1 MENAIEFLREFGKLP
16 LMTTA
21 ATYFECPMPA
31 LPSVP
36 PRPLP
41 AWLKLLASVLVLGH
55 LSILGLRA
63 LASQSGPWP
72 TPYGSFQADPPMFAQ
87 SITSVVLPV
96 YLQPLQMTHN
106 YHFET
111 NKTPPVAA
119 YFEVHLKD
127 SLGVVKTL
135 KFPDEKANFWVRHR
149 QQQLALWLAA
159 DEPLQPRGSEKIA
172 APRQKADEVEFWE
185 MAEQGTLRLK
195 KLPEHLAPRDPQFMK
210 PSERA
215 KMLAASYL
223 RYLCREHGASSAE
236 LVRCS
241 RETIMPIVLFM
252 PEPPTEQSLMTL
264 KSHFGE
270 YRREK

>member
-1 MENAIEFLREFGKLP
+1 
-16 LMTTA
+16 
-21 ATYFECPMPA
+21 MPA
-31 LPSVP
+31 LPSAS

-41 AWLKLLASVLVLGH
+41 AWLKMLASVFVLGH
-55 LSILGLRA
+55 LSILGLRV

-87 SITSVVLPV
+87 SITSAALPA

-106 YHFET
+106 YHFEA
-111 NKTPPVAA
+111 NKTPPVAV

-127 SLGVVKTL
+127 SLGTVVKTL
-135 KFPDEKANFWVRHR
+135 KFPNEKANFWVRHR
-149 QQQLALWLAA
+149 QEQLALWLAA

-185 MAEQGTLRLK
+185 MTEPGTLRLK
-195 KLPEHLAPRDPQFMK
+195 RLPEHLAPRDQAAIRPT
-210 PSERA
+210 ERA

-223 RYLCREHGASSAE
+223 RYLCREYGAESAE
-236 LVRCS
+236 LVRCH
-241 RETIMPIVLFM
+241 RDTIMPIVLFM
-252 PEPPTEQSLMTL
+252 PEPPSDEGRMTV

-270 YRREK
+270 YHREK